1 MDTLLVIAALSIL
14 ALVVVLIIF
23 ISKNR
28 RMNELKVKT
37 AFAAKSEE
45 LVKVEMAGSDTAATI
60 AQNFN
65 VLGEKLSKYK
75 GSNTELSSIKMEK
88 QSLDSKLKTFEDS
101 LSQLNLLTEIGQ
113 QITSCLN
120 VNDIALKLFKNINAS
135 MIAEEVSLLINE
147 SDDKKYYNVFNGKL
161 EQIKE
166 GPWCDDKNTV
176 LNWSYDNNK
185 EVFLNNAS
193 VDYGQYV
200 FKPITMQTGIAAESA
215 IAIPLS
221 LNKKMIGS
229 VSVLCQ
235 AKDSFSDFHLD
246 FARSLASYVSVAIDN
261 AYLYSELDE
270 EKQKSED
277 LLLNILPPEIAHEL
291 KQKGK
296 SEARQFEHVTVL
308 FTDFVNF
315 TGISETLSPKE
326 LVSEIDLCFK
336 TFDDIIEKHGL
347 EKIKTIGDAYLAVCG
362 MPEEDSKHAINTAQA
377 ALDIRKFIIKRK
389 SEGGKFEI
397 RIGMHSGPLVAGIVG
412 VKKFAYDIW
421 GDTVNTAARMEQKSE
436 PGKINISGA
445 TYELIKNH
453 FTCTHRGK
461 IEAKNKGMIDMYFV
475 E

>member
-1 MDTLLVIAALSIL
+1 MDNLLIISAVSIL
-14 ALVVVLIIF
+14 AFAVVLIIF

-28 RMNELKVKT
+28 RINELNEKT
-37 AFAAKSEE
+37 AFASKSEE
-45 LVKVEMAGSDTAATI
+45 LVKVEMTGSDTAAAI
-60 AQNFN
+60 ARNFN
-65 VLGEKLSKYK
+65 VLGEKLSRYK

-88 QSLDSKLKTFEDS
+88 QNLDSKLKTFENS

-135 MIAEEVSLLINE
+135 MIAEEVSLLIKE
-147 SDDKKYYNVFNGKL
+147 SDGKKYYNVFKGKL
-161 EQIKE
+161 EQVKE
-166 GPWCDDKNTV
+166 SEWCDDKDMV

-200 FKPITMQTGIAAESA
+200 FKPITMQSGIAAESVL
-215 IAIPLS
+215 AIPLS
-221 LNKKMIGS
+221 LNKKMMGS

-261 AYLYSELDE
+261 AFLYSELDQ

-277 LLLNILPPEIAHEL
+277 LLLNILPPEIAYEL

-326 LVSEIDLCFK
+326 LVSEIDHCFK
-336 TFDDIIEKHGL
+336 NFDYIIEKHGL

-362 MPEEDSKHAINTAQA
+362 MPEEDSKHAINVVRA
-377 ALDIRKFIIKRK
+377 AIDIRKFVMDRK
-389 SEGGKFEI
+389 KEGGKFEV

-436 PGKINISGA
+436 PDKINISGI
-445 TYELIKNH
+445 TYELIKNNLK
-453 FTCTHRGK
+453 CT
-461 IEAKNKGMIDMYFV
+461 
-475 E
+475 